1 MINQN
6 KFDGAVRSAGYTQGK
21 LAEMMGISAN
31 TFSTKKKKGTFTIA
45 QVEWLCNTLHLEKPE
60 DKCDI
65 FIPEI
70 FQN

>member
-6 KFDGAVRSAGYTQGK
+6 KFDGAVRAAGYTQGR
-21 LAEMMGISAN
+21 LADMMGISAN

-45 QVEWLCNTLHLEKPE
+45 EVEWLCDTLQIEKPE

-65 FIPEI
+65 FMLSK
-70 FQN
+70 FQ